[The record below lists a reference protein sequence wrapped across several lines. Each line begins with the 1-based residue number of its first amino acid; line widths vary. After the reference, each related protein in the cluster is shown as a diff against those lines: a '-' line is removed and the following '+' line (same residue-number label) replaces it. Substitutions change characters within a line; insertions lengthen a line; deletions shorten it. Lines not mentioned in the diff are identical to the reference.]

1 MFSQGEEAGRYV
13 AELTA
18 LGLAAKAKPEV
29 RTLGPL
35 RWLEV
40 SDVVNEERRQ
50 NLAALD
56 WADRTVRLAAV
67 PCGTNS

>member
-1 MFSQGEEAGRYV
+1 MFAQGEVAGRYV

-18 LGLAAKAKPEV
+18 LGLAVNAKAEV

-56 WADRTVRLAAV
+56 WADRAVRLAAV
-67 PCGTNS
+67 PCGTNL